1 MNQMSEVTTS
11 EANSKSQ
18 ILKSTAIFGS
28 AQVIIVLVG
37 IIRTKIL
44 AVLLGPAGVGIAGLY
59 QSVLDLVK
67 TATGLGLGYSGVR
80 DIAEASATGNSNRV
94 SVAILVLKRWS
105 WFTGLI
111 GVIIIVVFS
120 RQISQATFGNKNH
133 VIEFTILSITLLLS
147 ALATSRSAIL
157 QGLRRIPDM
166 ARSLIL
172 AAIIGLLSSSIIYYF
187 LGIRGIVLAIIV
199 AAAMELSLTW
209 YYSKKVTIDKVSLS
223 VHKTFAEGKAMARL
237 GFFMTVSLLASTAS
251 MYFVRAFIVHQDGIN
266 TAGYFIASWTISSLY
281 ISAVFNAMAA
291 DYFPRLSTIQ
301 HDLTDMRK
309 LVNDQTD
316 IALLLTVPLIVIM
329 ISFIDW
335 LVPLF
340 YSKAFFQTSMILS
353 WQLAGDFFK
362 VLSWP
367 LGFILLAKGK
377 GMIFLVTEI
386 VWNLL
391 FCSLTYIGW
400 NFLGIEITGISFL
413 MAYFIYLVLLYTIV
427 GRMYGFRWTRTVWRV
442 ILVLFPLLVLSF
454 LSARYLAGGFKFLSG
469 SILTLIALAYSYIQL
484 QNLVDFKR
492 ILRNVRLK
500 KFF

>member
-1 MNQMSEVTTS
+1 MSEVTTD
-11 EANSKSQ
+11 EANSKGQ

-37 IIRTKIL
+37 IVRTKIL
-44 AVLLGPAGVGIAGLY
+44 AVLLGPAGVAISGLY

-80 DIAEASATGNSNRV
+80 EIAEASATGNSKRV

-111 GVIIIVVFS
+111 GVLLTIVFS
-120 RQISQATFGNKNH
+120 RQVSQATFGNKNH
-133 VIEFTILSITLLLS
+133 VIEFSVLSITLLLS
-147 ALATSRSAIL
+147 ALTTSRSAIL
-157 QGLRRIPDM
+157 QGLRRITDM

-187 LGIRGIVLAIIV
+187 LGIRGIVLAIIT
-199 AAAMELSLTW
+199 ATAIELSLTW
-209 YYSKKVTIDKVSLS
+209 YYSKKLTIDKVSLS
-223 VHKTFAEGKAMARL
+223 VHKTFAEGKAMAKL
-237 GFFMTVSLLASTAS
+237 GFFMTISLLASTAS
-251 MYFVRAFIVHQDGIN
+251 MYFVRAFIVHQDGLH
-266 TAGYFIASWTISSLY
+266 TAGYFIAAWTISSLY

-301 HDLTDMRK
+301 HDLTTMRK

-316 IALLLTVPLIVIM
+316 VALLLTVPLIIIM

-335 LVPLF
+335 LVPVF
-340 YSKAFFQTSMILS
+340 YSRAFDQTAMILS
-353 WQLAGDFFK
+353 WQLTGDFFK

-367 LGFILLAKGK
+367 VGFILLAKGR
-377 GMIFLVTEI
+377 GMIFLITEI
-386 VWNLL
+386 AWNLL
-391 FCSLTYIGW
+391 FCSFTYFGW
-400 NFLGIEITGISFL
+400 NFLGLEITGISFL
-413 MAYFIYLVLLYTIV
+413 MAYFIYLIIVYSIV
-427 GRMYGFRWTRTVWRV
+427 GKMYGFRWTRTVWKV

-454 LSARYLAGGFKFLSG
+454 LSARFLGGGLKFLFG
-469 SILTLIALAYSYIQL
+469 GIFTLIALTYSYIQL

-492 ILRNVRLK
+492 ILRHVRLK
-500 KFF
+500 NIF